1 MSAYKIL
8 LIDDDEDDQFIF
20 TNALMEITSAY
31 KCSIANNGLD
41 ALSRLNSDSSLPDLI
56 FLDLNM
62 PVMNGI
68 ELFLILKAD
77 HRFSDIPAVIYT
89 TSDNPDEKMQMKE
102 LGVRA
107 FLTKTAN
114 FKKLKTE
121 LARILEENKNIS
133 FSIRQ

>member
-1 MSAYKIL
+1 MNDYKIL

-20 TNALMEITSAY
+20 INALKEITAEH
-31 KCSIANNGLD
+31 KCSIASNGME
-41 ALSRLNSDSSLPDLI
+41 ALSYLNDTSSLPDLI

-68 ELFLILKAD
+68 ELILILKAD
-77 HRFSDIPAVIYT
+77 RRFADIPAVIYT
-89 TSDNPDEKMQMKE
+89 TSDNPDEKKQMKE
-102 LGVRA
+102 LGVNA

-121 LARILEENKNIS
+121 LARILEESKNIS
-133 FSIRQ
+133 FSFR

>member
-1 MSAYKIL
+1 MNAFKIL
-8 LIDDDEDDQFIF
+8 LIDDDQDDQFIF
-20 TNALMEITSAY
+20 TNALMEIMSEY

-41 ALSRLNSDSSLPDLI
+41 ALACLNSGSSLPDLI
-56 FLDLNM
+56 FMDLNM

-77 HRFSDIPAVIYT
+77 HLFTNIPAVIYT

-102 LGVRA
+102 LGVSA
-107 FLTKTAN
+107 FLTKSAN

-121 LARILEENKNIS
+121 LARILEEYKNIS
-133 FSIRQ
+133 FSIR